1 MDFETIE
8 QDRKTKNVNIF
19 TAFIKEFPYVS
30 CFFYSLAHN
39 HRGKLNT
46 ITKAAVFPK

>member
-19 TAFIKEFPYVS
+19 TAFIKV
-30 CFFYSLAHN
+30 CN
-39 HRGKLNT
+39 KVC
-46 ITKAAVFPK
+46 III